1 MQELRYAILIGNSHY
16 PVDEHFTDL
25 RAADRDV
32 DSLADVL
39 SDPNVGPFD
48 EVVRLKGAA
57 HHDILDAIF
66 QVLDLARKDDLVLI
80 YFSGHGKCDDQGR
93 LHIAALNT
101 QSDLM
106 GVTAVPLD
114 TLKDAIDDCHST
126 RIVLILDC
134 LFRGADGGLLD
145 ANRLDAPMRQ
155 FSSGRGK
162 YIMMSPCALAFL
174 QEKQKGAVSGLTK
187 QLVEGLRTGR
197 ADIEG
202 TGMTRVE
209 DWYQYAY
216 GKLTAEYQQ
225 EPLKWDLNRKGDLIL
240 VQRQAPP
247 AKVPAAAMSALPR
260 ATPAAVKARYDA
272 IVQLF
277 KKGEVIPFL
286 GPELV
291 HSNRSY
297 PPIHDELAQKL
308 ADSVGL
314 STDMEPL
321 TLISQKIDMVVGRGV
336 VYNNLR
342 TLYQPEPYTYRP
354 DLTHRFL
361 ARVEAPLLLV
371 STAYD
376 TLLEEAF
383 DEAGKP
389 YATVTHI
396 LHADQDTDRGKVVVE
411 YSDRKGEVEKCLSEE
426 LVVDLKQWSVIY
438 KIQGT
443 FGLFD
448 PDSDEEIDSIVISE
462 RSIR

>member
-321 TLISQKIDMVVGRGV
+321 TLISQKIDMVVGRGGCLQQLAHALSAGALHLSPRSHASV
-336 VYNNLR
+336 FSPCGGALAAGLHGLR
-342 TLYQPEPYTYRP
+342 YTVGRSLRRSGQALCHGDAYSPCRPGYRP
-354 DLTHRFL
+354 RQGGGGILRPQGRGGEMLVGGVGRRSQAVVGDL
-361 ARVEAPLLLV
+361 
-371 STAYD
+371 
-376 TLLEEAF
+376 
-383 DEAGKP
+383 
-389 YATVTHI
+389 
-396 LHADQDTDRGKVVVE
+396 
-411 YSDRKGEVEKCLSEE
+411 
-426 LVVDLKQWSVIY
+426 
-438 KIQGT
+438 
-443 FGLFD
+443 
-448 PDSDEEIDSIVISE
+448 
-462 RSIR
+462 